1 MANSKKFE
9 MTKKDMNFF
18 SAFTSSAGQA
28 GSYMSLALLILL
40 GFLIIGGGMY
50 AVIFF
55 QTSIISSNIYSL
67 NAKMQ
72 SESYQSDLA
81 KYTEITN
88 KLAELN
94 QQYYDVSSLF
104 SQVANKEKI
113 DSKYMDAI
121 YAGLPSDVIIT
132 KFNYTDGSIIL
143 TGGADSYYS
152 PLDMIAN
159 FTKAKLFSSVG
170 ITNISQVDSGSLA
183 ATQADFNKIKKFQ
196 FTIQC
201 SLHSIY
207 PVVVSRFA
215 DDAAATPL
223 TAVTNQLLTVG
234 EQYKESAINTF
245 ALEDGTLYTLS
256 RVLINNTAPTDAE
269 MAAIRQGDVI
279 TGLVT
284 GAIDIK
290 LFYTLSSANGGVQG

>member
-18 SAFTSSAGQA
+18 SAFTTSAGQA

-40 GFLIIGGGMY
+40 GLLLIGGGMY

-55 QTSIISSNIYSL
+55 QTSVITININSL
-67 NAKMQ
+67 NTKMQ
-72 SESYQSDLA
+72 AESYQSDLA

-88 KLAELN
+88 KLTELN
-94 QQYYDVSSLF
+94 QKYYDVSSLF
-104 SQVANKEKI
+104 SKVQSKEKI

-132 KFNYTDGSIIL
+132 KFDYTDGSIVL
-143 TGGADSYYS
+143 TGTADTYYS

-159 FTKAKLFSSVG
+159 FTKAKLFASVG
-170 ITNISQVDSGSLA
+170 ITNISQVDSSAQA
-183 ATQADFNKIKKFQ
+183 ASQADLDKIKKYD
-196 FTIQC
+196 FTVQC
-201 SLHSIY
+201 LLKTNY
-207 PVVVSRFA
+207 PVVVSKFI
-215 DDAAATPL
+215 DDPSATPL
-223 TAVTNQLLTVG
+223 TAVTSQSFKVG
-234 EQYKESAINTF
+234 EQYTEKGVSTF
-245 ALEDGTLYTLS
+245 TAENGNIYTLS
-256 RVLINNTAPTDAE
+256 RVLINNTTPADAE
-269 MAAIRQGDVI
+269 MAAITQSDAI

-284 GAIDIK
+284 GAVEIK